1 MTCRTLCFYMNTSAL
16 VSGHDS
22 RAKHNYQTIDWNY
35 SPCPACH
42 EPHPDYI
49 TCGRQE
55 CDVTETQSQH
65 RAHGD
70 DKSDRLNR
78 GHACSQPYFSV
89 PKSKP
94 QDSPRSAKVSFIF
107 GDPPLD
113 GVNPQNLGYQRLM
126 EDIPEVL
133 EEHRYLYAQ
142 QRDYRPLDPSMEVDG
157 FQYGAHVVYGD
168 AKIFGTT
175 EGIEEPLLHDICY
188 AETTDDAE
196 DDDDISC
203 EEDMMMMMMMG
214 DKANSLLS
222 LSESSDDII
231 DLTSLPP
238 PPEGDDEEE
247 NDDLLQSLNLAI
259 AAPPPGFRDSSDEDD
274 HQGSRGR
281 QTAKND
287 IPVSLIDSVPTQVS
301 GGNEQVFNDA
311 VVSTLQALEALAASE
326 DQSHPQSDNT
336 SGSYTIVTFI
346 H

>member
-1 MTCRTLCFYMNTSAL
+1 M
-16 VSGHDS
+16 
-22 RAKHNYQTIDWNY
+22 
-35 SPCPACH
+35 
-42 EPHPDYI
+42 HP
-49 TCGRQE
+49 
-55 CDVTETQSQH
+55 
-65 RAHGD
+65 
-70 DKSDRLNR
+70 
-78 GHACSQPYFSV
+78 QPYFSV
-89 PKSKP
+89 PKGKP
-94 QDSPRSAKVSFIF
+94 QESPRSAKVSFIF
-107 GDPPLD
+107 GEPPLEC
-113 GVNPQNLGYQRLM
+113 VNPQNLGYQRLM

-133 EEHRYLYAQ
+133 EEHRYMYAQ
-142 QRDYRPLDPSMEVDG
+142 QKDYKPLEASMEVDG
-157 FQYGAHVVYGD
+157 FQYGSHMVYGD

-214 DKANSLLS
+214 EMKDKAHSLLS

-238 PPEGDDEEE
+238 PPEGGDEED

-274 HQGSRGR
+274 HQDRKSI
-281 QTAKND
+281 ALLKND
-287 IPVSLIDSVPTQVS
+287 IPVSLIDSVPTVAGGS
-301 GGNEQVFNDA
+301 GEVFNDA
-311 VVSTLQALEALAASE
+311 VVTTLQALEALAASE
-326 DQSHPQSDNT
+326 EQSHPQSDNS